1 MIAYKQGLLQTTD
14 PELEENIEAI
24 ASLYK
29 LDLNLNQLKS
39 CEYLT
44 NLADY
49 SLSSMCDSGLS
60 NYYMAHFGLI
70 FAFFGFVIQFFGNYY
85 GYVYLELNFSLLVI
99 FFLIFIIIF
108 FKKDIKN
115 FDFDSILKPK
125 RQFTFKRRF
134 EGEEEKS

>member
-29 LDLNLNQLKS
+29 LDLNLNQMKS

-70 FAFFGFVIQFFGNYY
+70 FAFFGFVVQFFGNYY
-85 GYVYLELNFSLLVI
+85 GNVYLELNFSLLVYFLLI
-99 FFLIFIIIF
+99 FMIILILIFILKRTLKI
-108 FKKDIKN
+108 
-115 FDFDSILKPK
+115 SISTV
-125 RQFTFKRRF
+125 F
-134 EGEEEKS
+134 